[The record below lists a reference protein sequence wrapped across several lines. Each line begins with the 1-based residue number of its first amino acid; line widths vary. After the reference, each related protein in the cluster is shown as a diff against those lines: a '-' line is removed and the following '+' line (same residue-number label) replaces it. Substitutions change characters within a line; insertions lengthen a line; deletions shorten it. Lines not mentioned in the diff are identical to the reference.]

1 MSLGVNFDEVM
12 SDSING
18 PNFAARPQ
26 IDRLWMF
33 VSVWIFLLG
42 LILSNLGLFSI
53 FNGIATL
60 LDPHTSNTTSIVV
73 PFLYAVSFFCVGP
86 TAFVVSLRCTV
97 FTSRLLLWCIGA
109 SVGIR
114 IGVLIYFVVHPP
126 SSQLSTIAN
135 ILIHVWQP
143 LLIFFALMPAA
154 LYNYIKIKKATA
166 TFRVH
171 FSEDRKPLILEEA
184 NQSPNV

>member
-1 MSLGVNFDEVM
+1 LSLGVNFDEVM

-86 TAFVVSLRCTV
+86 TGKYYPSHAAQFLSMYPTYRHYSAVFIVVHDDMQHSSSLFGAPCSLPD
-97 FTSRLLLWCIGA
+97 FSCGA
-109 SVGIR
+109 SVRQSVFELEYSFILWFTLP
-114 IGVLIYFVVHPP
+114 VLNF
-126 SSQLSTIAN
+126 L
-135 ILIHVWQP
+135 
-143 LLIFFALMPAA
+143 
-154 LYNYIKIKKATA
+154 
-166 TFRVH
+166 R
-171 FSEDRKPLILEEA
+171 
-184 NQSPNV
+184 